1 MEKEDFLSDDLL
13 KDLFRN
19 QAWENPGD
27 DFTEKVMEQI
37 LPATEV
43 VPVKTPF
50 FLLLRSSW
58 PYVILV
64 LVSVVFLMTSDIP
77 FTDYIPGKEYFTK
90 SLLPNIGSLFSGFKP
105 LVSNTKTISIPLM
118 IILAGSLLV
127 GFDHFLFR
135 KPTVRH
141 QTTH

>member
-19 QAWENPGD
+19 QSWESPGD
-27 DFTEKVMEQI
+27 GFTGNVMKQI
-37 LPATEV
+37 LQAPEV
-43 VPVKTPF
+43 APVKKPF
-50 FLLLRSSW
+50 YLILRSSW
-58 PYVILV
+58 PYVLLF
-64 LVSVVFLMTSDIP
+64 LVSVLFLMTSDLP

-90 SLLPNIGSLFSGFKP
+90 NLLPYLGSLLSGFKP
-105 LVSNTKTISIPLM
+105 LVSNIKTIMIPLM
-118 IILAGSLLV
+118 VILAGSLLV

-135 KPTVRH
+135 KPNIRH

>member
-1 MEKEDFLSDDLL
+1 MEKEDFLPDDLL

-19 QAWENPGD
+19 QSWESPGD
-27 DFTEKVMEQI
+27 DFTGNVMEQI
-37 LPATEV
+37 LQAPEV
-43 VPVKTPF
+43 APVKKPF
-50 FLLLRSSW
+50 YFIFLSSW
-58 PYVILV
+58 PYVLLF
-64 LVSVVFLMTSDIP
+64 LVSVVFLMTSDLP

-90 SLLPNIGSLFSGFKP
+90 NLLPYLGSLFSGFKP
-105 LVSNTKTISIPLM
+105 LVSNIKTISIPLM

-135 KPTVRH
+135 KPDVRH

>member
-19 QAWENPGD
+19 QSWENPGD
-27 DFTEKVMEQI
+27 DFTGNVMEQI
-37 LPATEV
+37 LQAPEV
-43 VPVKTPF
+43 SPVKKPF
-50 FLLLRSSW
+50 YLILLSSW
-58 PYVILV
+58 PYILLL
-64 LVSVVFLMTSDIP
+64 LVSVVFLMTSDLP
-77 FTDYIPGKEYFTK
+77 FTDYIPGKEYFAK
-90 SLLPNIGSLFSGFKP
+90 NLLPYLGSLFSGFKS
-105 LVSNTKTISIPLM
+105 LVSNIKTISIPLM

-135 KPTVRH
+135 KPDVRH

>member
-19 QAWENPGD
+19 QSWESPGD
-27 DFTEKVMEQI
+27 GFTGNVMKQI
-37 LPATEV
+37 LQAPEV
-43 VPVKTPF
+43 APVKKPF
-50 FLLLRSSW
+50 YLILRSSW
-58 PYVILV
+58 LYVLLF
-64 LVSVVFLMTSDIP
+64 LVSVLFLMTSDLP

-90 SLLPNIGSLFSGFKP
+90 NLLPYLGSLLSGFKP
-105 LVSNTKTISIPLM
+105 LVSNIKTIMIPLM
-118 IILAGSLLV
+118 VILAGSLLV

-135 KPTVRH
+135 KPNIRH

>member
-19 QAWENPGD
+19 QSWESPGD
-27 DFTEKVMEQI
+27 DFTGNVMEQI
-37 LPATEV
+37 LPAPGV
-43 VPVKTPF
+43 DPVKTPF
-50 FLLLRSSW
+50 YLTLRSSW
-58 PYVILV
+58 PYVLLF
-64 LVSVVFLMTSDIP
+64 LVSVVFLMTSDLP
-77 FTDYIPGKEYFTK
+77 FTDFIPGKEYFTK
-90 SLLPNIGSLFSGFKP
+90 NLLPYLGSLFSGFKP
-105 LVSNTKTISIPLM
+105 LVSSIKTISIPLM

-135 KPTVRH
+135 KPNVRH

>member
-19 QAWENPGD
+19 QSWESPGD
-27 DFTEKVMEQI
+27 GFTGIVMEQI
-37 LPATEV
+37 LQAPEV
-43 VPVKTPF
+43 APVKKPF
-50 FLLLRSSW
+50 YLILRSSW
-58 PYVILV
+58 PYVLLF
-64 LVSVVFLMTSDIP
+64 LVSVLFLMTSDLP

-90 SLLPNIGSLFSGFKP
+90 NLLPYLGSLLSGFKP
-105 LVSNTKTISIPLM
+105 LVSNIKTIMIPLM
-118 IILAGSLLV
+118 VILAGSLLV

-135 KPTVRH
+135 KPNIRH

>member
-19 QAWENPGD
+19 QSWENPGD
-27 DFTEKVMEQI
+27 DFTGNVMEQI
-37 LPATEV
+37 LQAPEV
-43 VPVKTPF
+43 APVKKPF
-50 FLLLRSSW
+50 YLILLSSW
-58 PYVILV
+58 PYILLL
-64 LVSVVFLMTSDIP
+64 LVSVVFLMTSDLP

-90 SLLPNIGSLFSGFKP
+90 NLLPYLGSLFSGFKP
-105 LVSNTKTISIPLM
+105 LVSNIKTISIPLM

-127 GFDHFLFR
+127 SFDHFLFR
-135 KPTVRH
+135 KPTIRH

>member
-19 QAWENPGD
+19 QSWESPGD
-27 DFTEKVMEQI
+27 DFTGNVMEQI
-37 LPATEV
+37 LQAPEV
-43 VPVKTPF
+43 ALVKKPF
-50 FLLLRSSW
+50 YLTLRSSW
-58 PYVILV
+58 PYVLLF
-64 LVSVVFLMTSDIP
+64 LVSVVFLMTSDLP

-90 SLLPNIGSLFSGFKP
+90 NLLPYLGSLFSGFKP
-105 LVSNTKTISIPLM
+105 LVSNIKIISIPLM

-135 KPTVRH
+135 KPTIRH

>member
-19 QAWENPGD
+19 QSWESPGD
-27 DFTEKVMEQI
+27 GFTGNVMEQI
-37 LPATEV
+37 LQAPEV
-43 VPVKTPF
+43 APVKKPF
-50 FLLLRSSW
+50 YLILRSSW
-58 PYVILV
+58 PYVLLF
-64 LVSVVFLMTSDIP
+64 LVSVLFLMTSDLP

-90 SLLPNIGSLFSGFKP
+90 NLLPYLGSLLSGFKP
-105 LVSNTKTISIPLM
+105 LVSNIKTIMIPLM
-118 IILAGSLLV
+118 VILAGSLLV

-135 KPTVRH
+135 KPNIRH